1 MLSIALAS
9 YNGSKYIRK
18 QLDSILFQTISDWEL
33 IVCDDCSTDIT
44 LQILEE
50 YSQKDHRIKVYENE
64 RQLGFVGNFEKAIS
78 LCSGD
83 YIALSDQDDVWKDNH
98 LEILLNNI
106 KGCSVVVGNA
116 TIIDGKGVLQNYLLS
131 DGERYVHD
139 GNNVDKLYTILCYRN
154 PFFGSAS
161 LYLAE
166 ELKNVCIPI
175 PKCVK
180 YHDLW
185 FSAVACCKSGINY
198 LYEPVVA
205 HRIHG
210 NNESG
215 THHIV
220 FWSQVLSS
228 LKNDRKEFLKL
239 RMEICDALLS
249 RISDMSVDFKDAITQ
264 IRGYHQNRLEGN
276 RLKTILFMI
285 RHYKQIFSTHSYK
298 QLLARCIGV
307 LVTG

>member
-9 YNGSKYIRK
+9 YNGSKYICK
-18 QLDSILFQTISDWEL
+18 QLDSILSQTISDWEL

-64 RQLGFVGNFEKAIS
+64 HKLGFVGNFEKAIS

-83 YIALSDQDDVWKDNH
+83 YIALSDQDDVWADNH
-98 LEILLNNI
+98 LELLLKNI
-106 KGCSVVVGNA
+106 KGHSVATGNA
-116 TIIDGKGVLQNYLLS
+116 TIIDGNGELQDYFLS
-131 DGERYVHD
+131 DGERYFND
-139 GNNVDKLYTILCYRN
+139 GCDVDKLYTILCYRN
-154 PFFGSAS
+154 PFFGSTS
-161 LYLAE
+161 LYSAN
-166 ELKNVCIPI
+166 ELKNISMPVPQ
-175 PKCVK
+175 CVM

-185 FSAVACCKSGINY
+185 FSAVACCKNGIGY
-198 LYEPVVA
+198 SYEPIAA

-215 THHIV
+215 THHIM

-228 LKNDRKEFLKL
+228 LKNDRKDFLKL
-239 RMEICDALLS
+239 RIEICDALLS
-249 RISDMSVDFKDAITQ
+249 RVPEMSDELINSIRL
-264 IRGYHQNRLEGN
+264 IRGYHKNRLDGN
-276 RLKTILFMI
+276 RMRTILFMI
-285 RHYKQIFSTHSYK
+285 KHYKQIFSTHNYK